1 MDYDNIY
8 AQSEGQYQSIGV
20 SQNNVQAQRTN
31 QVNSQSIGNNFNP
44 NNMDGQNQ
52 SSMQNSG
59 YYQNQNWPGYYQ
71 YQLQYE
77 NPNQDR
83 MQQRNY
89 QSNQDRTQQMSYQ
102 VNSDRIQPTAYQVN
116 SDKIQ
121 PTAYQVNSDKIQPTV
136 YQASSDRIQP
146 IGYQSSQ
153 DQFSQWSAQ
162 PVSTQNIK
170 STSISTSNDVSQ
182 SSPNSIPV
190 ISQGIAQNP
199 QNNQST
205 NIYVKEELIS
215 LNEAINLIKKSV
227 ADEKADEEFYDT
239 LIKMAPNIKSKEIIT
254 SIRDDEKKHNQ
265 ILRDVYF
272 RLTGMRLPSS
282 NQTSN
287 TNNYTSNNLNQNNVN
302 TLNSSKSVV
311 SNSSTSNNSKSTTDN
326 TMLNSTNSYKNN
338 LVKALFGET
347 EAVAKYRRIMGAMND
362 NATYTLLMSIM
373 TDEIR
378 HAAKYNYLIATA

>member
-44 NNMDGQNQ
+44 NNIDGQNQ
-52 SSMQNSG
+52 SSMPNAG

-102 VNSDRIQPTAYQVN
+102 VNSDRIQP
-116 SDKIQ
+116 
-121 PTAYQVNSDKIQPTV
+121 
-136 YQASSDRIQP
+136 

-153 DQFSQWSAQ
+153 DQFSQWNAQ
-162 PVSTQNIK
+162 PVSSQNIK

-182 SSPNSIPV
+182 SSQNSIPV

-272 RLTGMRLPSS
+272 RLTGMRLPPS

-287 TNNYTSNNLNQNNVN
+287 TNNTTSNNLNQNNVN